1 MNNLTKTNAIRLL
14 EAAGIPH
21 EIREYE
27 VDESDLSGTTV
38 ARKTGLE
45 PECVFKTL
53 VAVGDKNGICVFCIP
68 VNCELDLK
76 KAATASGN
84 KKVEMLHLNQL
95 LPTTGYIR
103 GGCSPVGMKK
113 SYPTYID
120 ESCVLWDTIA
130 LSAGARGMQMLV
142 APDNIIALCSMI
154 TADITV

>member
-1 MNNLTKTNAIRLL
+1 MATKTNAVRLVQQAGFSCE
-14 EAAGIPH
+14 EAFY
-21 EIREYE
+21 EYQE
-27 VDESDLSGTTV
+27 DDLSGMHAAQTI
-38 ARKTGLE
+38 GLP
-45 PECVFKTL
+45 PEQVFKTL
-53 VAVGDKNGICVFCIP
+53 VAKGARTGINVFCIP
-68 VNCELDLK
+68 VCCELDLK
-76 KAATASGN
+76 KAAKISGN

-154 TADITV
+154 TADITI

>member
-1 MNNLTKTNAIRLL
+1 MTKTNAIRLL

-38 ARKTGLE
+38 AKKVGLD

-53 VAVGDKNGICVFCIP
+53 VATGDKKGICVFCIP

-113 SYPTYID
+113 SFPTYID
-120 ESCVLWDTIA
+120 ESCILWDTIA

-142 APDNIIALCSMI
+142 APDNIITLCSMK

>member
-1 MNNLTKTNAIRLL
+1 MTKTNAIRLL
-14 EAAGIPH
+14 ETARIPH

-27 VDESDLSGTTV
+27 VDENDLSGTTV
-38 ARKTGLE
+38 AKKTGLD

-53 VAVGDKNGICVFCIP
+53 VATGDKNGVCVFCIP

-120 ESCVLWDTIA
+120 ESCILWDTIA

-142 APDNIIALCSMI
+142 AHDNIIALCSMK
-154 TADITV
+154 TVDITV